1 MTSENQIPIP
11 QPEEISTRER
21 DDAMG
26 AYLMMFASLAVGL
39 PLPIINLLAAIIYY
53 FVNRKKSRFV
63 HFHVLQSLLSQ
74 IPTSLL
80 NAGAVFWTFSILF
93 RQPPDFSSDDVQF
106 STLFAGE
113 YIGYLIMVFIA
124 NLVYLIFSIVAASK
138 AHKGRFY
145 YMLFFGRISY
155 NIAFNPNSS
164 LHRPKE
170 EEVNLPP
177 R

>member
-1 MTSENQIPIP
+1 MTAENYLPVP

-21 DDAMG
+21 EDAMG

-53 FVNRKKSRFV
+53 FANRKKSRFV

-74 IPTSLL
+74 LPTSLL

-93 RQPPDFSSDDVQF
+93 SNSPDFASDDVQF
-106 STLFAGE
+106 STLFSGT
-113 YIGYLIMVFIA
+113 YVGYLIMVFIA
-124 NLVYLIFSIVAASK
+124 NLVYFIFSIIAATK

-145 YMLFFGRISY
+145 YMLFFGRASY
-155 NIAFNPNSS
+155 NIAFNRNNTI
-164 LHRPKE
+164 HTQKE
-170 EEVNLPP
+170 EAVNLPP